1 MTERKVKDVYFLG
14 EGTSLLIDL
23 TGLVNLTTYSS
34 GPSLTIHNLA
44 LGDIERIIECLSA
57 KRDELLLREER
68 EAGDK
73 EAELN
78 RRFSP
83 EAHDRYWESLPRW
96 KIDQLSGI
104 SGGRRGR

>member
-1 MTERKVKDVYFLG
+1 MTEQKVKDVYFLK

-34 GPSLTIHNLA
+34 GPSLTIHSLA
-44 LGDIERIIECLSA
+44 LGDIERIIECLSV
-57 KRDELLLREER
+57 KRDELQR
-68 EAGDK
+68 EAEDK

-83 EAHDRYWESLPRW
+83 EAHDRYWESLPGW

-104 SGGRRGR
+104 SGGRRGY